1 MLCVD
6 LVVSPESTSKFSG
19 EEIFL
24 NENMNMTRV

>member
-6 LVVSPESTSKFSG
+6 LVVSPESTSKFSS
-19 EEIFL
+19 EEFFL

>member
-6 LVVSPESTSKFSG
+6 SVVSPESTSKFSG